1 MSQSIRAAH
10 ILVTHEYEIEDLL
23 KKLESGS
30 EFSDLA
36 KEFSQCP
43 SGKEGG
49 DLGFFGKGQMVKPF
63 EDSAFKLEIDEV
75 SKGVKTQFGY
85 HLIKRTA

>member
-10 ILVTHEYEIEDLL
+10 ILVSHEHEIEDLL
-23 KKLESGS
+23 KKLDSGS
-30 EFSDLA
+30 EFNDLA
-36 KEFSQCP
+36 QEFSQCP
-43 SGKEGG
+43 SGKQGG

-63 EDSAFKLEIDEV
+63 EDSAFSLEVNEV
-75 SKGVKTQFGY
+75 SKAVKTQFGY